1 MVELWRRT
9 RTLVVA
15 ALLAASLS
23 SLSRAATPAQLVG
36 TSTAEAVL
44 LQPADHL
51 ISESGAN
58 CECGRYR
65 FRGWL
70 REKIVCEQ
78 DLSCYGLK
86 MDEHWDLAPADKPVV
101 ILIHGF
107 NSSPE
112 RNGALLVPIRD
123 AGFPCGTFAYP
134 NDHTILTS
142 AQLLSNELRQFAQRY
157 PERRVVLVCHSM
169 GGMVAR
175 ACVEDALYDPGNV
188 DRLIMIAPP
197 SHGSMIANFAV
208 GSDLWEHWLSRK
220 SGGPW
225 TRCRDSIVDGLGEA
239 ADELC
244 PDSDFLHELN
254 ARQRNPRVRYSILLG
269 TGALL
274 SDAEIDW
281 IRQSVCK
288 ELAKVPGGEGSA
300 ERLQLILDDI
310 DELVDGKGDGV
321 VAVKRGRLEGVSDTV
336 TMPFGHLAVTGEA
349 NDDVLRSVHAAV
361 LQRIQ

>member
-1 MVELWRRT
+1 MVEPWRRT
-9 RTLVVA
+9 WILAFALSIVA
-15 ALLAASLS
+15 AASS
-23 SLSRAATPAQLVG
+23 WCRGATPAQFVG
-36 TSTAEAVL
+36 TSTAETAL
-44 LQPADHL
+44 YQAGGD
-51 ISESGAN
+51 SASGKVTL
-58 CECGRYR
+58 CETDRYR
-65 FRGWL
+65 FRGWF
-70 REKIVCEQ
+70 REKIVCEK
-78 DLSCYGLK
+78 DLSRYGLK
-86 MDEHWDLAPADKPVV
+86 MDEGWELAPADRPVV

-112 RNGALLVPIRD
+112 RNGALLIPIHE
-123 AGFPCGTFAYP
+123 AGFPCGAFAYP
-134 NDHTILTS
+134 NDHTIGTS
-142 AQLLSNELRQFAQRY
+142 AQLLSNELRQFAKRY
-157 PERRVVLVCHSM
+157 PERCVVLVCHSM

-175 ACVEDALYDPGNV
+175 ACLEDALYDPGNV
-188 DRLIMIAPP
+188 ERLIMIAPP
-197 SHGSMIANFAV
+197 SHGSMIANFAI
-208 GSDLWEHWLSRK
+208 GTDLWEHWLSRK

-225 TRCRDSIVDGLGEA
+225 ARCRDSIVDGMGEA

-254 ARQRNPRVRYSILLG
+254 ARPRNPRVRYSILLG

-281 IRQSVCK
+281 IRVSVCT

-300 ERLQLILDDI
+300 DRLKLILDDI

-336 TMPFGHLAVTGEA
+336 TMPFGHLAVTGKA
-349 NDDVLRSVHAAV
+349 DNDMLRSVQAAV